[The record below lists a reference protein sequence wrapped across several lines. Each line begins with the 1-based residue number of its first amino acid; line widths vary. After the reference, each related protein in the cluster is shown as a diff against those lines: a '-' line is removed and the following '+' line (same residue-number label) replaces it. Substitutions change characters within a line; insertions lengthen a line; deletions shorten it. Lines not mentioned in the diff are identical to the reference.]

1 MLNRIIFFFLLFLRG
16 ESVVTKSALSF
27 MKFFSFN
34 SVKNLWK
41 IVILKICLE
50 LRVQVNETPSRMFRK
65 TMGVVKTWS
74 LVA

>member
-1 MLNRIIFFFLLFLRG
+1 
-16 ESVVTKSALSF
+16 

-50 LRVQVNETPSRMFRK
+50 LRVQVNETHPGMFRK
-65 TMGVVKTWS
+65 TTGVVKTWS

>member
-1 MLNRIIFFFLLFLRG
+1 M
-16 ESVVTKSALSF
+16 VTKSALSF
-27 MKFFSFN
+27 MKIFSFN

-41 IVILKICLE
+41 TVILKICLE